1 MEEELQPLDIDAEGY
16 KRRREVAD
24 VFFYQYIKGEKNDQ
38 KAIEAIHELIFY
50 GDSNLDK
57 IIQKMALNM

>member
-1 MEEELQPLDIDAEGY
+1 MEELQPLDIDVEGY

-24 VFFYQYIKGEKNDQ
+24 VFYWQYIKGEKDDT

-50 GDSNLDK
+50 GDSNLEK
-57 IIQKMALNM
+57 IIQEMELYM